1 MIIGYARKT
10 ALAGIAALFLATEAA
25 QASSDDLF
33 RCGNQFFRVWTHSWP
48 GHPPTSPRV
57 TVSITRS
64 DPDGDE
70 WDGKE
75 ISDPRITR
83 PIQKWLRTG
92 RGRKCEH
99 VKDFLWGKK

>member
-1 MIIGYARKT
+1 MAS
-10 ALAGIAALFLATEAA
+10 A
-25 QASSDDLF
+25 QCCLSKSSAKSRSLTYSVVVINSIVF
-33 RCGNQFFRVWTHSWP
+33 TPTVGP
-48 GHPPTSPRV
+48 AHPLTLPRV
-57 TVSITRS
+57 TISITRS

-75 ISDPRITR
+75 VSDPRITR

-99 VKDFLWGKK
+99 VKDFLWERK